1 MGNAVREETHG
12 HVRRLTLCR
21 PEAYNTIT
29 PEFRDELG
37 AAIDAAERD
46 REVRVILLDA
56 EGPAFCAGYGLDWS
70 TSAQAVED
78 GRGGRVWDSVA
89 DQHMIG
95 SFAAVWAKLHECSK
109 PTLAAV
115 QGWCIAGGTN
125 VVFNAHMIIAAESA
139 RFGYP
144 PSRVWGIPEA
154 PWNWVMRLGLQR
166 ARRYMLTGDEFT
178 AAEALDMGAV
188 LEVVPD
194 GELAARAMALAQRI
208 AQVPANQLEM
218 VTMAL
223 NSVADEMYDP
233 RSSRRLGTFL
243 DGVARHTQ
251 EGLDFVQRSGEVG
264 FREAVRE
271 RDRPF
276 GDYGERRHG

>member
-95 SFAAVWAKLHECSK
+95 SFAVVWAKLHECSK

-276 GDYGERRHG
+276 GDYGERPRG

>member
-1 MGNAVREETHG
+1 MGNAVRKETHG

-21 PEAYNTIT
+21 PERYNTIT
-29 PEFRDELG
+29 PELRDELG

-46 REVRVILLDA
+46 GDVRVILLDA
-56 EGPAFCAGYGLDWS
+56 DGPAFCAGYGLDWS
-70 TSAQAVED
+70 TEAQSTEEAD
-78 GRGGRVWDSVA
+78 DGRVWDSVR
-89 DQHMIG
+89 DQHLIG
-95 SFAAVWAKLHECSK
+95 SFAAVWAKLHDCSK
-109 PTLAAV
+109 PTVAAV

-125 VVFNAHMIIAAESA
+125 IVFNAHLIVAAESA

-154 PWNWVMRLGLQR
+154 PWTWVARMGLQQ

-178 AAEALDMGAV
+178 AAEALDMGVV

-194 GELAARAMALAQRI
+194 EQLADRAMALAERI
-208 AQVPANQLEM
+208 AQVPGNQLEM
-218 VTMAL
+218 ITWAL
-223 NSVADEMYDP
+223 NAVADEMYDP
-233 RSSRRLGTFL
+233 RSSRRLGTFF

-251 EGLDFVQRSGEVG
+251 EGLDFVTRSTEVG

-276 GDYGERRHG
+276 GDYGERRT